1 LGNKPLGLDDGEDDI
16 RGICQ
21 GAETKANC
29 RGIWYAQT
37 LVRHRRFPKWLVFA
51 LTSIF
56 WWGLFGFLAKVGS
69 ERVSPIQM
77 YFFFVIGMIP
87 LVVAAIL
94 RLHRK
99 VETDR
104 RGVGYGMLNGV
115 FSGLG
120 LLAYYAAMEGGKASI
135 VGPVTSLYPLV
146 TVILAVAL
154 LKERLNR
161 VQQLGVGF
169 AITSILILSL

>member
-1 LGNKPLGLDDGEDDI
+1 M
-16 RGICQ
+16 
-21 GAETKANC
+21 
-29 RGIWYAQT
+29 
-37 LVRHRRFPKWLVFA
+37 PKWLVFA
-51 LTSIF
+51 LAAIF

-77 YFFFVIGMIP
+77 YLFFVIGMIP
-87 LVVAAIL
+87 LVVIAIFRL
-94 RLHRK
+94 RRK

-104 RGVGYGMLNGV
+104 RGASYGMLNGV
-115 FSGLG
+115 FAGLG

-161 VQQLGVGF
+161 VQLMGIGL

>member
-1 LGNKPLGLDDGEDDI
+1 MKHGRVP
-16 RGICQ
+16 
-21 GAETKANC
+21 T
-29 RGIWYAQT
+29 
-37 LVRHRRFPKWLVFA
+37 WLAFA
-51 LTSIF
+51 LASIF

-69 ERVSPIQM
+69 DRVSPIQM

-87 LVVAAIL
+87 LVVVAIF

-104 RGVGYGMLNGV
+104 RGASYGMLNGV

-161 VQQLGVGF
+161 VQQLGIGL